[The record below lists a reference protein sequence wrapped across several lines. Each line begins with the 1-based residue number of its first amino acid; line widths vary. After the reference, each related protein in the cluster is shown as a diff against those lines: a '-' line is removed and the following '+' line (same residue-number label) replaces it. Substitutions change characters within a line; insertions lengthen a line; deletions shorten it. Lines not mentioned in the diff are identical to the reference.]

1 MNVKPVKPDKM
12 RTVTRYIPSIRE
24 TILFKIGRNAKN
36 NIEIIEESHPEDIW
50 FHVGEE
56 SSCHVIAVMNLEH
69 YNNVCNGVNDPEKPS
84 LRYNFIPEQ
93 LTKKQFMHIV
103 KQGAVLCKEYSKCK
117 SKKNVEIIYTNVE
130 NVAPTNIVGSVIA
143 CKTKNI
149 VI

>member
-1 MNVKPVKPDKM
+1 
-12 RTVTRYIPSIRE
+12 
-24 TILFKIGRNAKN
+24 
-36 NIEIIEESHPEDIW
+36 
-50 FHVGEE
+50 
-56 SSCHVIAVMNLEH
+56 
-69 YNNVCNGVNDPEKPS
+69 
-84 LRYNFIPEQ
+84 
-93 LTKKQFMHIV
+93 V

>member
-1 MNVKPVKPDKM
+1 MNVKSKKM
-12 RTVTRYIPSIRE
+12 RTVTRYIPSIGE
-24 TILFKIGRNAKN
+24 TILFKIGRNEKN

-50 FHVGEE
+50 FHVSKK

-69 YNNVCNGVNDPEKPS
+69 YNTIHNGVTDPEKS
-84 LRYNFIPEQ
+84 YLRYNFIPEQ

-117 SKKNVEIIYTNVE
+117 SEINVEIIYTNVE
-130 NVAPTNIVGSVIA
+130 NVAPTNSVGSVIA

-149 VI
+149 GI

>member
-1 MNVKPVKPDKM
+1 MNLVNKYFSNMNVKPVKPDKM

-69 YNNVCNGVNDPEKPS
+69 YNNVCNGVTDPEKPC

-117 SKKNVEIIYTNVE
+117 KIKKTL
-130 NVAPTNIVGSVIA
+130 
-143 CKTKNI
+143 K
-149 VI
+149 

>member
-1 MNVKPVKPDKM
+1 
-12 RTVTRYIPSIRE
+12 
-24 TILFKIGRNAKN
+24 
-36 NIEIIEESHPEDIW
+36 
-50 FHVGEE
+50 
-56 SSCHVIAVMNLEH
+56 MNLEH
-69 YNNVCNGVNDPEKPS
+69 YNNVCNGVTDPEKPC

-103 KQGAVLCKEYSKCK
+103 KQGAVLCKEYSKCKKK

>member
-1 MNVKPVKPDKM
+1 MNVKSKKM
-12 RTVTRYIPSIRE
+12 RTVTRYIPSIGE
-24 TILFKIGRNAKN
+24 TILFKIGRNEKN

-50 FHVGEE
+50 FHVSKK

-69 YNNVCNGVNDPEKPS
+69 YNNVCNGVTDPEKS
-84 LRYNFIPEQ
+84 YLRYNFIPEQ

-103 KQGAVLCKEYSKCK
+103 KQGAVLCKEYSKCN
-117 SKKNVEIIYTNVE
+117 SEKNVEIIYTNVE
-130 NVAPTNIVGSVIA
+130 NVTPTNIVGSVTA